1 MDAKINVYSLLT
13 TLYRFI
19 FIIDNIQMSRNV
31 SRNVCNYIL
40 TWYIFIRI
48 EPGTSGIDR
57 PVGWHDSATCYA
69 TYHMCA
75 LYVIYITE
83 LEVSN

>member
-1 MDAKINVYSLLT
+1 MLILIFSVNFLIMDAKINVYPLLT

-40 TWYIFIRI
+40 T
-48 EPGTSGIDR
+48 
-57 PVGWHDSATCYA
+57 
-69 TYHMCA
+69 
-75 LYVIYITE
+75 
-83 LEVSN
+83 